1 MRLLK
6 NPVIWL
12 ALGLVSYLTVG
23 CATDKPGMTDTLGT
37 YTVTV
42 NGAPDKVTTAAYRAA
57 TDLKLSDVDSG
68 NGGTK
73 VDGRVT
79 AETAQN
85 VQVTIDISQA
95 GENTSKVSIRVGAT
109 GDQNLSSQL
118 VDRINAHLSFF

>member
-6 NPVIWL
+6 NSAILL

-23 CATDKPGMTDTLGT
+23 CATDKPGATYTLGT
-37 YTVTV
+37 YSVMV
-42 NGAPDKVTTAAYRAA
+42 NGTPDKVTTAAYKAA
-57 TDLKLSDVDSG
+57 TDLKLSNVDSG

-79 AETAQN
+79 AQTAQN
-85 VQVTIDISQA
+85 DQVTIDISQA
-95 GENTSKVSIRVGAT
+95 GENTSKVSIRVGTT

-118 VDRINAHLSFF
+118 VDKINSHLSWL